1 MADTVEEPQLHNGT
15 ASSES
20 QTDQHPTSESLSGDD
35 PKLTDEIPEMKP
47 ELTDAKVEEVQSE
60 ANDLKP
66 EELQPV
72 VIDTKPEL
80 TYAKPEELQTVV
92 IDAKP
97 ELTHVNLSPEENQIR
112 STEGDQG
119 TSQAVMKKEDEGNRT
134 FTMRELL
141 SELKSDEGDGTPR
154 STVSPYRSLSLSL
167 SFSLFFKR

>member
-47 ELTDAKVEEVQSE
+47 ELTDAKVEEEVQSE

-72 VIDTKPEL
+72 VIDAKPGL
-80 TYAKPEELQTVV
+80 TDGKPEEVQTVV

-97 ELTHVNLSPEENQIR
+97 ELTHVNLAPEENQIR

-167 SFSLFFKR
+167 FFKR

>member
-66 EELQPV
+66 EDLQPV
-72 VIDTKPEL
+72 VID
-80 TYAKPEELQTVV
+80 AKPEEVQTVV

-119 TSQAVMKKEDEGNRT
+119 TSQPVMKKEDEGNRT